1 MIELNTPVLDELE
14 VIATNWLNFN
24 YFKLLV
30 PVTAARR
37 LPDSSKLRQK
47 LAGGEI

>member
-1 MIELNTPVLDELE
+1 MIELNTPVLDEFE

-30 PVTAARR
+30 PVKGSEEAARQ
-37 LPDSSKLRQK
+37 L
-47 LAGGEI
+47 